1 MAEYHDILRQ
11 GKRLHAQAVA
21 HVMRKT
27 AYDIAAHFCYQ
38 AAVRAL
44 RALLAFEGTLTQE
57 TSVLRLMGQVDT
69 PVPFELQEAG
79 RFLDRFRVTGS
90 ASTAAA
96 PAGGAKDASMSGVI
110 RGCTSIAD
118 APKAVEQAEAILVF
132 VENLI
137 PPAPAAAPSPAGPGA
152 GGQPPVPP
160 GVPPGGTP
168 A

>member
-1 MAEYHDILRQ
+1 MAEYHDILKQ

-38 AAVRAL
+38 AAVRAV

-57 TSVLRLMGQVDT
+57 TSVLRLIGQVES
-69 PVPFELQEAG
+69 PVPFELQEAA
-79 RFLDRFRVTGS
+79 RFLDRFKVTGGPS
-90 ASTAAA
+90 AGPA
-96 PAGGAKDASMSGVI
+96 PGMPAKDASMSGVI

-118 APKAVEQAEAILVF
+118 APKAVEQAEAILMF

-137 PPAPAAAPSPAGPGA
+137 PRAPASLPAAPGAASAPPASSPPPAPASPAP
-152 GGQPPVPP
+152 
-160 GVPPGGTP
+160 
-168 A
+168 